1 MQLTLARHFNFV
13 MVGAAFLFVVAV
25 VFGAI

>member
-1 MQLTLARHFNFV
+1 MQLTLARHFNLV
-13 MVGAAFLFVVAV
+13 VIGAAFLFVVGV